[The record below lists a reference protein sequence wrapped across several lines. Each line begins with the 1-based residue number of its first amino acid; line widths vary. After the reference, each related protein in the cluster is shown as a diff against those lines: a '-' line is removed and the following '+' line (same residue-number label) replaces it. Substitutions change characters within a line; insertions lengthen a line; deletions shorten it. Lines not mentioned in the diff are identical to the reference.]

1 MYLQAPARAKYKRK
15 ENMVMFPFMLV
26 INGTPLPENHN
37 YNTVGGA
44 KIHIWV
50 MDNDAD
56 SAQEKAESYVKQ
68 YLWKIQ
74 SVEHVLQISPE
85 QLHHLHEAE
94 ALLYQKALRNGI
106 AADFLAYP
114 RVDGN
119 PDDPILI
126 GRP

>member
-1 MYLQAPARAKYKRK
+1 
-15 ENMVMFPFMLV
+15 MFPFMFV

-37 YNTVGGA
+37 YSTIGGA

-50 MDNDAD
+50 MDNNAD
-56 SAQEKAESYVKQ
+56 SAQEKAVSLVKQ

-74 SVEHVLQISPE
+74 SVEHVLRISQE
-85 QLHHLHEAE
+85 QLQHLHEAE

-114 RVDGN
+114 KVDGD

-126 GRP
+126 CRP

>member
-1 MYLQAPARAKYKRK
+1 
-15 ENMVMFPFMLV
+15 MFPFMLV

-56 SAQEKAESYVKQ
+56 SAQEKAESFVKQ

-85 QLHHLHEAE
+85 QLQHLHKAE

-106 AADFLAYP
+106 AAEFLAYP
-114 RVDGN
+114 KVDGD

>member
-1 MYLQAPARAKYKRK
+1 
-15 ENMVMFPFMLV
+15 MFPFMLV

-56 SAQEKAESYVKQ
+56 SAQEKAESFVKQ

-74 SVEHVLQISPE
+74 SVEHVLQISQG
-85 QLHHLHEAE
+85 QLPYLHEAE
-94 ALLYQKALRNGI
+94 ALLYQKALRDGI

-114 RVDGN
+114 KVDSD

>member
-1 MYLQAPARAKYKRK
+1 MYLQASANAEYIRK
-15 ENMVMFPFMLV
+15 ESMVMFPFMLV

-85 QLHHLHEAE
+85 QLQHLHEAE

>member
-1 MYLQAPARAKYKRK
+1 
-15 ENMVMFPFMLV
+15 MFPFMLV

-37 YNTVGGA
+37 YNTVVGA

-68 YLWKIQ
+68 YLGKVQ
-74 SVEHVLQISPE
+74 SVEHVLQISSE
-85 QLHHLHEAE
+85 QLQHLHEAE
-94 ALLYQKALRNGI
+94 ALLYQKARRNGI

-114 RVDGN
+114 KVDGN